1 MGKMHLNPFVMNGF
15 QKTVLGF
22 LLLITGL
29 SAGQMYH
36 EMAGAQEAL
45 QTVDNHTYITYWQ
58 SLDKL
63 MHVRMPVM
71 SNLLLIVFLIV
82 LVSFKRAYKTLPYW
96 LLIVGFL
103 AFVAETIVTVKLQLP
118 VNAQI
123 QRLNVNAL
131 PTDVLSLKS
140 ATMSHFIVRALL
152 RVVGF
157 LLVIAAALKLPS
169 TSKR

>member
-1 MGKMHLNPFVMNGF
+1 MHLNPFVMNGF

-22 LLLITGL
+22 LLLLTGL

-71 SNLLLIVFLIV
+71 SNLLLIVFLIA
-82 LVSFKRAYKTLPYW
+82 LILLKRAYKTLPYW

-123 QRLNVNAL
+123 QRLKVNVL
-131 PTDVLSLKS
+131 PPDVLLLKS
-140 ATMSHFIVRALL
+140 ATMSHFIVRAVL
-152 RVVGF
+152 RVLGF
-157 LLVIAAALKLPS
+157 LLVIAATLKLPS
-169 TSKR
+169 TSRR

>member
-1 MGKMHLNPFVMNGF
+1 MNGF

-22 LLLITGL
+22 LLLLTGL

-71 SNLLLIVFLIV
+71 SNLLLLVFLIA
-82 LVSFKRAYKTLPYW
+82 LILLKRAYKSLPYW

-140 ATMSHFIVRALL
+140 ATMSHFIVRAVL

>member
-1 MGKMHLNPFVMNGF
+1 MGKIHLNPFVMNGF

-22 LLLITGL
+22 LLLLTGL

-71 SNLLLIVFLIV
+71 SNLLLLVFLIA
-82 LVSFKRAYKTLPYW
+82 LILLKRAYKTLPYW

-103 AFVAETIVTVKLQLP
+103 AFIAETIVTVKLQLP

-131 PTDVLSLKS
+131 PADILSLKS
-140 ATMSHFIVRALL
+140 ATMSHFIIRAIL
-152 RVVGF
+152 RVFGF
-157 LLVIAAALKLPS
+157 LLVIAAALQLQS